1 MTVCIQTGYPEEHQ
15 ESSFMNATL
24 QGSGAVAFSIATHI
38 PVPEEVTA
46 QGEASV
52 ADYLRNALTAAATAA
67 AEYGLTFHAQVGAAR
82 GCEDS
87 D

>member
-1 MTVCIQTGYPEEHQ
+1 MTVCIQTGYSEEHQ

-38 PVPEEVTA
+38 AVPEEVSA
-46 QGEASV
+46 QGEDHV
-52 ADYLRNALTAAATAA
+52 ADYLRSALKAAAEAA

-82 GCEDS
+82 GIEDS